1 MIKILIAEDEQP
13 IADLLLMNL
22 ERAGYS
28 CIWVNNGLSAIE
40 RLEQESYDL
49 VLLDVMMPGAD
60 GYDVLHYMKPLN
72 IPAIFIT
79 ARDSVSDRVQGLHAG
94 ADDYITKPFEI
105 AEMLARVES
114 VLRRY
119 NKVAGH
125 FSFCGVEVDV
135 PSRTVT
141 KDGINV
147 NLTMKEFDLLVLF
160 LQNQNIALFRE
171 TLYRRVW
178 GGDYTGEGR
187 TVDLHVQRLRKKLGW
202 EDRIT
207 AVYKVGYRLNSRKEG
222 TL

>member
-1 MIKILIAEDEQP
+1 MIRILIAECEQAIP
-13 IADLLLMNL
+13 DLLAMNL
-22 ERAGYS
+22 ERVGYS
-28 CIWVNNGLSAIE
+28 CVWAPDGLSAIE
-40 RLEQESYDL
+40 KLEQENFDL
-49 VLLDVMMPGAD
+49 ALLDVMMPGAD
-60 GYDVLHYMKPLN
+60 GYDVLNYMKPLN

-79 ARDSVSDRVQGLHAG
+79 ARDSVADRVYGLHEG

-119 NKVAGH
+119 NKSASH
-125 FSFCGVEVDV
+125 FSLDGVEVDL

-141 KDGINV
+141 KNGETI

-160 LQNQNIALFRE
+160 LQNKNIALFRE

-202 EDRIT
+202 EEHIS
-207 AVYKVGYRLNSRKEG
+207 AVYKVGYRLNA
-222 TL
+222 

>member
-13 IADLLLMNL
+13 IADLLAMNL
-22 ERAGYS
+22 ECAGYTCVWAS
-28 CIWVNNGLSAIE
+28 DGLSAIE
-40 RLEQESYDL
+40 KLEQEAFDL
-49 VLLDVMMPGAD
+49 ALLDVMMPGAD
-60 GYDVLHYMKPLN
+60 GYNVLNYIKPLN

-79 ARDSVSDRVQGLHAG
+79 AKDSVADRVYGLREG

-105 AEMLARVES
+105 MEMLARVES

-119 NKVAGH
+119 NKATTH
-125 FSFCGVEVDV
+125 FSFDGVEVDL
-135 PSRTVT
+135 PSRTVI
-141 KDGINV
+141 KDGESV

-160 LQNQNIALFRE
+160 LQNKNIALFRE

-202 EDRIT
+202 EDKIV
-207 AVYKVGYRLNSRKEG
+207 AVYKVGYRLNG
-222 TL
+222 

>member
-13 IADLLLMNL
+13 IADLLAMNL
-22 ERAGYS
+22 ERAGYTCVWAS
-28 CIWVNNGLSAIE
+28 DGLSAIE
-40 RLEQESYDL
+40 KLEQESFDL
-49 VLLDVMMPGAD
+49 ALLDVMMPGAD
-60 GYDVLHYMKPLN
+60 GYDVLNYMKPLN

-79 ARDSVSDRVQGLHAG
+79 AKDSVADRVYGLHEG

-105 AEMLARVES
+105 VEMLARVES

-119 NKVAGH
+119 NKATAH
-125 FSFCGVEVDV
+125 FSFDGVEVDL

-141 KDGINV
+141 KNGAPV

-160 LQNQNIALFRE
+160 LQNKNIALFRE

-202 EDRIT
+202 EDKIV
-207 AVYKVGYRLNSRKEG
+207 AVYKVGYRLNG
-222 TL
+222 

>member
-13 IADLLLMNL
+13 IADLLAMNL
-22 ERAGYS
+22 ECAGYTCVWAS
-28 CIWVNNGLSAIE
+28 DGLSAIE
-40 RLEQESYDL
+40 KLEQEAFDL
-49 VLLDVMMPGAD
+49 ALLDVMMPGAD
-60 GYDVLHYMKPLN
+60 GYDVLNYIKPLN

-79 ARDSVSDRVQGLHAG
+79 AKDSVADRVYGLHEG

-105 AEMLARVES
+105 VEMLARVES

-119 NKVAGH
+119 NKATAH
-125 FSFCGVEVDV
+125 FSFDGVEVDL
-135 PSRTVT
+135 PSRTVI
-141 KDGINV
+141 KDGESV

-160 LQNQNIALFRE
+160 LQNKNIALFRE

-202 EDRIT
+202 EDKIV
-207 AVYKVGYRLNSRKEG
+207 AVYKVGYRLNG
-222 TL
+222 

>member
-1 MIKILIAEDEQP
+1 MIKILIAEDERP
-13 IADLLLMNL
+13 IADLLAMNL
-22 ERAGYS
+22 ERAGYV
-28 CIWVNNGLSAIE
+28 CTIVGDGLQAIE
-40 RLEQESYDL
+40 KLEQETFDL
-49 VLLDVMMPGAD
+49 ALLDVMMPGAD
-60 GYDVLHYMKPLN
+60 GYDVLQYMKPLN

-79 ARDSVSDRVQGLHAG
+79 AKDSVTDRVKGLHEG

-105 AEMLARVES
+105 VEMLARVES

-119 NKVAGH
+119 HKAAAH
-125 FSFCGVEVDV
+125 FSLENVEVDI

-141 KDGINV
+141 KEGRAV

-160 LQNQNIALFRE
+160 LQNRNIALFRE

-207 AVYKVGYRLNSRKEG
+207 AVYKVGYRLND
-222 TL
+222 

>member
-13 IADLLLMNL
+13 IADLLAMNL
-22 ERAGYS
+22 ECAGYTCVWAS
-28 CIWVNNGLSAIE
+28 DGLSAIE
-40 RLEQESYDL
+40 KLEQEAFDL
-49 VLLDVMMPGAD
+49 ALLDVMMPGAD
-60 GYDVLHYMKPLN
+60 GYDVLNYIKPLN

-79 ARDSVSDRVQGLHAG
+79 AKDSVADRVYGLREG

-105 AEMLARVES
+105 MEMLARVES

-119 NKVAGH
+119 NKATAH
-125 FSFCGVEVDV
+125 FSFDGVEVDL
-135 PSRTVT
+135 PSRTVI
-141 KDGINV
+141 KDGESV

-160 LQNQNIALFRE
+160 LQNKNIALFRE

-202 EDRIT
+202 EDKIV
-207 AVYKVGYRLNSRKEG
+207 AVYKVGYRLNG
-222 TL
+222 

>member
-1 MIKILIAEDEQP
+1 MIRILIAKDEQA
-13 IADLLLMNL
+13 IADLLAMNL

-28 CIWVNNGLSAIE
+28 CVWAPDGLSAIE
-40 RLEQESYDL
+40 KLEQENFDL
-49 VLLDVMMPGAD
+49 ALLDVMMPGAD
-60 GYDVLHYMKPLN
+60 GYDVLNYMKPLN

-79 ARDSVSDRVQGLHAG
+79 ARDSVADRVYGLHEG

-105 AEMLARVES
+105 VEMLARVES

-119 NKVAGH
+119 NKSASH
-125 FSFCGVEVDV
+125 FSLDGVEVDL

-141 KDGINV
+141 KNGEAI

-160 LQNQNIALFRE
+160 LQNKNIALFRE

-202 EDRIT
+202 EEHIS
-207 AVYKVGYRLNSRKEG
+207 AVYKVGYRLNA
-222 TL
+222 

>member
-1 MIKILIAEDEQP
+1 MIKILIAEDERP
-13 IADLLLMNL
+13 IADLLVMNL
-22 ERAGYS
+22 ERAGYT
-28 CIWVNNGLSAIE
+28 CTWACDGLSAIE
-40 RLEQESYDL
+40 KIEQETFDL

-79 ARDSVSDRVQGLHAG
+79 ARDSLSDRVKGLHAG

-105 AEMLARVES
+105 VEMLARVES

-125 FSFCGVEVDV
+125 FSLDGVEVDV
-135 PSRTVT
+135 PSRTVL
-141 KDGINV
+141 KNGAAV

-160 LQNQNIALFRE
+160 LQNPNIALFRE

-202 EDRIT
+202 EERIT
-207 AVYKVGYRLNSRKEG
+207 AVYKVGYRLNG
-222 TL
+222 

>member
-13 IADLLLMNL
+13 IADLLTMNL
-22 ERAGYS
+22 ERAGYTCVWAS
-28 CIWVNNGLSAIE
+28 DGLSAIE
-40 RLEQESYDL
+40 KLEQETFDL
-49 VLLDVMMPGAD
+49 ALLDVMMPGAD
-60 GYDVLHYMKPLN
+60 GYDVLNYMKPLN

-79 ARDSVSDRVQGLHAG
+79 AKDSVADRVCGLHQG

-105 AEMLARVES
+105 VEMLARVES

-119 NKVAGH
+119 NKSASH
-125 FSFCGVEVDV
+125 FSFNGVEVDL

-141 KDGINV
+141 KNGQPV
-147 NLTMKEFDLLVLF
+147 SLTMKEFDLLVLF
-160 LQNQNIALFRE
+160 LQNKNIALFRE

-202 EDRIT
+202 EDHIV
-207 AVYKVGYRLNSRKEG
+207 AVYKVGYRLNG
-222 TL
+222 

>member
-13 IADLLLMNL
+13 IADLLAMNL
-22 ERAGYS
+22 ERAGYTCVWAS
-28 CIWVNNGLSAIE
+28 DGLSAIE
-40 RLEQESYDL
+40 KLEQEPFDL
-49 VLLDVMMPGAD
+49 ALLDVMMPGAD
-60 GYDVLHYMKPLN
+60 GYDVLNYIKPLN

-79 ARDSVSDRVQGLHAG
+79 AKDSVADRVYGLHEG

-105 AEMLARVES
+105 VEMLARVES

-119 NKVAGH
+119 NKATAH
-125 FSFCGVEVDV
+125 FSFDGVEVDL

-141 KDGINV
+141 KNGAPV

-160 LQNQNIALFRE
+160 LQNKNIALFRE

-202 EDRIT
+202 EDKIV
-207 AVYKVGYRLNSRKEG
+207 AVYKVGYRLNG
-222 TL
+222 

>member
-13 IADLLLMNL
+13 IADLLAMNL

-28 CIWVNNGLSAIE
+28 CVWASDGLSAIE
-40 RLEQESYDL
+40 KLEQEPFDL
-49 VLLDVMMPGAD
+49 ALLDVMMPGAD
-60 GYDVLHYMKPLN
+60 GYDVLNYIKPLN

-79 ARDSVSDRVQGLHAG
+79 AKDSVADRVYGLHEG

-105 AEMLARVES
+105 VEMLARVES

-119 NKVAGH
+119 NKATAH
-125 FSFCGVEVDV
+125 FSFDGVEVDL

-141 KDGINV
+141 KNGAPV

-160 LQNQNIALFRE
+160 LQNKNIALFRE

-202 EDRIT
+202 EDKIV
-207 AVYKVGYRLNSRKEG
+207 AVYKVGYRLNG
-222 TL
+222 

>member
-1 MIKILIAEDEQP
+1 MIRILIAEDEQA
-13 IADLLLMNL
+13 IADLLAMNL

-28 CIWVNNGLSAIE
+28 CVWAPDGLSAIE
-40 RLEQESYDL
+40 KLEQENFDL
-49 VLLDVMMPGAD
+49 ALLDVMMPGAD
-60 GYDVLHYMKPLN
+60 GYDVLNYMKPLN

-79 ARDSVSDRVQGLHAG
+79 ARDSVADRVYGLHEG

-105 AEMLARVES
+105 VELLARVES

-119 NKVAGH
+119 NKSASH
-125 FSFCGVEVDV
+125 FSLDGVEVDL

-141 KDGINV
+141 KNGEAI

-160 LQNQNIALFRE
+160 LQNKNIALFRE

-202 EDRIT
+202 EEHIS
-207 AVYKVGYRLNSRKEG
+207 AVYKVGYRLNA
-222 TL
+222 

>member
-1 MIKILIAEDEQP
+1 MIRILIAEDEQA
-13 IADLLLMNL
+13 IADLLAMNL

-28 CIWVNNGLSAIE
+28 CVWAPDGLSAIE
-40 RLEQESYDL
+40 KLEQENFDL
-49 VLLDVMMPGAD
+49 ALLDVMMPGAD
-60 GYDVLHYMKPLN
+60 GYDVLNYMKPLN

-79 ARDSVSDRVQGLHAG
+79 ARDSVADRVYGLHEG

-105 AEMLARVES
+105 VEMLARVES

-119 NKVAGH
+119 NKSASH
-125 FSFCGVEVDV
+125 FSLDGVEVDL

-141 KDGINV
+141 KNGEAI

-160 LQNQNIALFRE
+160 LQNKNIALFRE

-202 EDRIT
+202 EEHIS
-207 AVYKVGYRLNSRKEG
+207 AVYKVGYRLNA
-222 TL
+222 